1 MLVLRVPIRVR
12 PGASRCKVGGSVGE
26 PPRLVVAVNTPPV
39 DGKATEAALQAVAE
53 AIGVK
58 RKDVSLI
65 TGLTSRDKLIEIR
78 GDSLELSVAIDRLL
92 AV

>member
-1 MLVLRVPIRVR
+1 
-12 PGASRCKVGGSVGE
+12 
-26 PPRLVVAVNTPPV
+26 VNTPPV